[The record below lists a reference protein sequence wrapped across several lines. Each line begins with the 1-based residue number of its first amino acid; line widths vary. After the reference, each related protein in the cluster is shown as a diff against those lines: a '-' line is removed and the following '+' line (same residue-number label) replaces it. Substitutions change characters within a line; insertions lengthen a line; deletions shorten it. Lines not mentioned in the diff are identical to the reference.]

1 MSIYATWQL
10 LTSFNVC
17 ILLHSRPHTAAQESD
32 FVVIVSLT
40 FWVCVLLFSNTLEPI
55 PTPWDFYFE
64 ILVSLF
70 CLFERDQVCLSICP
84 CKILHVL
91 LMVVLLKCGFLFWRS
106 SRCLAKGDALPN
118 GAAGRK
124 SRRLRATLWES
135 RNVDHRR
142 NMPRLWRRTLPCL
155 RLLFSSV
162 VRRCFSGGTPLHLTL
177 CYF

>member
-10 LTSFNVC
+10 LSSFNVC

-40 FWVCVLLFSNTLEPI
+40 SWVCVLLFSNALEPI
-55 PTPWDFYFE
+55 PTTWDFYFE
-64 ILVSLF
+64 ILVSPF

-91 LMVVLLKCGFLFWRS
+91 LMVVLLKCGFLFWSS

-124 SRRLRATLWES
+124 SPRLRATLWES

-155 RLLFSSV
+155 RLL
-162 VRRCFSGGTPLHLTL
+162 
-177 CYF
+177 